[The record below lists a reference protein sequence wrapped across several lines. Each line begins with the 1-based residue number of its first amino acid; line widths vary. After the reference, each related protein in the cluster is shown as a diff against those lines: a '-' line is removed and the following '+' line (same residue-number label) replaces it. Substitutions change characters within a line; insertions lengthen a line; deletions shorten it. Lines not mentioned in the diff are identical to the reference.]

1 MLRQAVELRL
11 AGALSDLAA
20 ARRAAERAES
30 DRHVASTAA
39 ADLGSRLGE
48 ARTRA
53 ASLEAEV
60 ARAAPARAEAML
72 RLSPVADAVASIGA
86 RISEAIG
93 APLADVRSMLEA
105 HVHVASEPAEGAA
118 TPGPGQ
124 MSG

>member
-1 MLRQAVELRL
+1 MLRQAVDLRL

-30 DRHVASTAA
+30 DRHVASAAA
-39 ADLGSRLGE
+39 ADLGSKLGE
-48 ARTRA
+48 ARARV

-60 ARAAPARAEAML
+60 ARAAHARAEATL
-72 RLSPVADAVASIGA
+72 RLSPVADAVASLGA

-105 HVHVASEPAEGAA
+105 ASAAAESAT
-118 TPGPGQ
+118 TPGTGQ